1 MTCAPTATR
10 TRDLLLRR
18 QSLYPL
24 SYRGPTAKP
33 TGQNR
38 PTQPRPDR
46 PAHAATAARFAAFVQ
61 LIRALWLGGGDM
73 KPGSQYPLT
82 C

>member
-24 SYRGPTAKP
+24 SYRGPCQAYRRMTSITASGP
-33 TGQNR
+33 VR
-38 PTQPRPDR
+38 LSSR
-46 PAHAATAARFAAFVQ
+46 PAPRGHPSGQ
-61 LIRALWLGGGDM
+61 GGVRE
-73 KPGSQYPLT
+73 KP
-82 C
+82 

>member
-24 SYRGPTAKP
+24 SYRGLLETLVYR
-33 TGQNR
+33 GR
-38 PTQPRPDR
+38 D
-46 PAHAATAARFAAFVQ
+46 AATAWRGALAAEHPRCYTLVQ
-61 LIRALWLGGGDM
+61 RVLVRHGQAGQRCGVAVA
-73 KPGSQYPLT
+73 
-82 C
+82 